1 MMKLSTLCYIER
13 DGCYLMLHRVK
24 KQQDVNAGKWI
35 GVGGKLEEGESPD
48 ECAMREVMEE
58 TGLAFTH
65 PRMRGV
71 ITFISA
77 GWDDE
82 IMFLYTG
89 EAEGTVRPD
98 CDEGILRWVP
108 IQEVPS
114 LNLWEGDRVFLRLLL
129 STQDFF
135 SLKLSYQGDTLV
147 YCALNSIDITKDVP
161 EDIQ

>member
-1 MMKLSTLCYIER
+1 MKLSTLCYIER
-13 DGCYLMLHRVK
+13 DGCYLMLHRIK

-48 ECAMREVMEE
+48 ECVVREVMEE
-58 TGLAFTH
+58 TGLTFTR

-71 ITFISA
+71 ITFVSA

-89 EAEGTVRPD
+89 EAQGSVRPD

-108 IQEVPS
+108 ISDVPS
-114 LNLWEGDRVFLRLLL
+114 LNLWQGDRVFLRLLL

-147 YCALNSIDITKDVP
+147 YCALNGNDITKDVL